1 MSTANAYA
9 LRRPTTPAIKLQC
22 TGHQSTTSAI
32 VGQPAGLPHPRRSQ
46 TQQQQ
51 EPHCCVCAESLLH
64 YRLPCV
70 QEICRD
76 IRKLDHAKA
85 NLTATITA
93 FRRLSMLVT
102 AVGESGFRLSSLFWL

>member
-1 MSTANAYA
+1 M
-9 LRRPTTPAIKLQC
+9 RM
-22 TGHQSTTSAI
+22 
-32 VGQPAGLPHPRRSQ
+32 
-46 TQQQQ
+46 
-51 EPHCCVCAESLLH
+51 
-64 YRLPCV
+64 

-102 AVGESGFRLSSLFWL
+102 AVGEVSHRHQ

>member
-1 MSTANAYA
+1 MRQHTASSQNEEGPELAA
-9 LRRPTTPAIKLQC
+9 SSAC
-22 TGHQSTTSAI
+22 VTGA
-32 VGQPAGLPHPRRSQ
+32 AG
-46 TQQQQ
+46 
-51 EPHCCVCAESLLH
+51 
-64 YRLPCV
+64 V

-102 AVGESGFRLSSLFWL
+102 AVGTSTPLAEAHTAGGSAEQACRASCPAC

>member
-1 MSTANAYA
+1 MSSSDGA
-9 LRRPTTPAIKLQC
+9 LRHSSSRSHVAACEQRVCCSICHYTF
-22 TGHQSTTSAI
+22 
-32 VGQPAGLPHPRRSQ
+32 PR
-46 TQQQQ
+46 
-51 EPHCCVCAESLLH
+51 
-64 YRLPCV
+64 V

-102 AVGESGFRLSSLFWL
+102 AVGEAPPTPSF

>member
-1 MSTANAYA
+1 M
-9 LRRPTTPAIKLQC
+9 
-22 TGHQSTTSAI
+22 
-32 VGQPAGLPHPRRSQ
+32 
-46 TQQQQ
+46 
-51 EPHCCVCAESLLH
+51 
-64 YRLPCV
+64 CV

-102 AVGESGFRLSSLFWL
+102 AVGES